1 MKLVKKIS
9 AYLDKKDIKLRLK
22 CFLHNRKVDATILY
36 EGAKKLLSKIAFN
49 IKWSYEKR
57 IKPFISKVAFNIK
70 WSWDM
75 RIRPF
80 LMKVHRSFLV
90 VKANLMKHLANFF
103 YIVGDI
109 CVDAE
114 EKALTK
120 LMK

>member
-1 MKLVKKIS
+1 MKLLKKIS
-9 AYLDKKDIKLRLK
+9 AYLDKKDMKLRLK

-36 EGAKKLLSKIAFN
+36 EGTKKLLSKIAFN
-49 IKWSYEKR
+49 IQWSYEKR

-70 WSWDM
+70 WSWDT
-75 RIRPF
+75 RIHPF
-80 LMKVHRSFLV
+80 LLV
-90 VKANLMKHLANFF
+90 IKANLMKHLANFF